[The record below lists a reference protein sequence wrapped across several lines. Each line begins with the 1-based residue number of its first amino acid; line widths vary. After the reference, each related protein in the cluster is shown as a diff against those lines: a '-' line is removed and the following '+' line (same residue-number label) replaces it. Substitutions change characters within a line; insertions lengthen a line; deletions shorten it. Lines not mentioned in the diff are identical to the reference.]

1 MPCCDLK
8 RHWKGVPFR
17 ITWLQ
22 VRWHISECS
31 GPIRIQIYMGENR
44 PCAAKWAKVRDGH
57 SSAHLTPPS
66 FLSLTASLIE
76 KKKTRDGKGQRNGG
90 GGWILAISTYPSV
103 GINQETELCL
113 SSSFFFFPVSSS
125 ERERRNWLPSQCLRS
140 PGCYTILWLWIKP
153 ISKEIE
159 GQRHEGER
167 EEQGLWLN
175 WTNLWADKWHKW
187 LQAKGKLASKS
198 SL

>member
-22 VRWHISECS
+22 VRWNISECS

-66 FLSLTASLIE
+66 FLSLTASVIE
-76 KKKTRDGKGQRNGG
+76 KKKTRDGKGQRNGGGG

-125 ERERRNWLPSQCLRS
+125 ERETELASFPV
-140 PGCYTILWLWIKP
+140 
-153 ISKEIE
+153 SKESRMLYYSLALDQTDFKRDR
-159 GQRHEGER
+159 GAKTWRGER
-167 EEQGLWLN
+167 G
-175 WTNLWADKWHKW
+175 T
-187 LQAKGKLASKS
+187 G
-198 SL
+198 SLIELDQFMGG